1 MGGSAPSALTVSKC
15 ENFYPFFIE
24 IWFFDTQNTCYLIVM
39 GLKNAF
45 FMPFLWL
52 SKWGAGLLEMMIR
65 SDGTGL
71 LQMVKRRGRPLTND
85 HLEGSSSKRRN
96 WGFQNSWAF
105 ICFLREKYTLGE
117 ESIIFYV
124 WSHAQSKVYNVK
136 ITKPKVKRRL
146 RTRSPLRRY
155 PASFSCDAG
164 KGTKLRGRNLLS
176 FWQLL
181 FLCYFL

>member
-1 MGGSAPSALTVSKC
+1 MRGWPLA
-15 ENFYPFFIE
+15 N
-24 IWFFDTQNTCYLIVM
+24 DD
-39 GLKNAF
+39 LKGPA
-45 FMPFLWL
+45 
-52 SKWGAGLLEMMIR
+52 SCKWSSGEAGILQMMIQR
-65 SDGTGL
+65 DRPLANGHPEGPAFCKWWSGGTRH
-71 LQMVKRRGRPLTND
+71 LQMVIQRGQPLAND

-105 ICFLREKYTLGE
+105 ICFLREKYTLGK

-146 RTRSPLRRY
+146 RTRSPLRQY

-164 KGTKLRGRNLLS
+164 KGTKLRRRNLLS
-176 FWQLL
+176 FWQPL
-181 FLCYFL
+181 FSVWFSVIIFAIDVK

>member
-1 MGGSAPSALTVSKC
+1 MH
-15 ENFYPFFIE
+15 FYVLFVVVKMRGRPLAN
-24 IWFFDTQNTCYLIVM
+24 DDPKGPASC
-39 GLKNAF
+39 
-45 FMPFLWL
+45 
-52 SKWGAGLLEMMIR
+52 KWWSE
-65 SDGTGL
+65 GTGL
-71 LQMVKRRGRPLTND
+71 LQMVIRRGRPLTND

>member
-1 MGGSAPSALTVSKC
+1 MHFSCPFCGCQNEALAS
-15 ENFYPFFIE
+15 
-24 IWFFDTQNTCYLIVM
+24 
-39 GLKNAF
+39 G
-45 FMPFLWL
+45 
-52 SKWGAGLLEMMIR
+52 KWWSE
-65 SDGTGL
+65 GTGL
-71 LQMVKRRGRPLTND
+71 LQMVIRRGRPLKND

-164 KGTKLRGRNLLS
+164 KGTKLRKRNLLS
-176 FWQLL
+176 CKHIAVVYSYF
-181 FLCYFL
+181 FCVISSDYFCYWR

>member
-1 MGGSAPSALTVSKC
+1 MNYCPWQFLVSLVGGS
-15 ENFYPFFIE
+15 
-24 IWFFDTQNTCYLIVM
+24 
-39 GLKNAF
+39 
-45 FMPFLWL
+45 L
-52 SKWGAGLLEMMIR
+52 SWLEMHYFYCFPIR
-65 SDGTGL
+65 RHVKKRSEGTGL
-71 LQMVKRRGRPLTND
+71 LQMVIRRGRPLTND

-105 ICFLREKYTLGE
+105 ICFLREKYMLGE

-155 PASFSCDAG
+155 PASFSGDAG